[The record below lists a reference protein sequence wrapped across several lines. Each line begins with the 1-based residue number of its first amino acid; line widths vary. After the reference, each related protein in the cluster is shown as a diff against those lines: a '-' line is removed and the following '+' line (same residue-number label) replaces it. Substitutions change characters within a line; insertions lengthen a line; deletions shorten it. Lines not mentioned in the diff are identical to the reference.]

1 MKTKLTLVKGAF
13 YFLKSINLIKGNEQP
28 VDLAELTAL
37 ELKGLQKQISYGS
50 ITSSEDI
57 TKYLAEVTAEAV
69 EDTVEPTVIPQA
81 DPEPET
87 PEVINHFAET
97 DNPTV
102 EEVIDEKNEEDAK
115 EQETSTE
122 TTKEAD
128 PYEGWLK
135 SKVKKELE
143 KRKIDFTNDM
153 LKDDLVLLLL
163 EDDEKSKA

>member
-28 VDLAELTAL
+28 VDLTELNEV
-37 ELKGLQKQISYGS
+37 ELKGLKTQIAYGC
-50 ITSSEDI
+50 ILSSEDVME
-57 TKYLAEVTAEAV
+57 YLTEATAEVT
-69 EDTVEPTVIPQA
+69 EDIKEPIIIPQT
-81 DPEPET
+81 DPKPET

-102 EEVIDEKNEEDAK
+102 EEFIDEKNEDDK
-115 EQETSTE
+115 EQETDTE

-128 PYEGWLK
+128 PYEGWIK
-135 SKVKKELE
+135 SRVKKELE
-143 KRKIDFTNDM
+143 KRKIEFANDT

>member
-28 VDLAELTAL
+28 VDLTELNAV
-37 ELKGLQKQISYGS
+37 ELKGLKKQIAYGC
-50 ITSSEDI
+50 ILSSEDVME
-57 TKYLAEVTAEAV
+57 YLTETTAEVTK
-69 EDTVEPTVIPQA
+69 DIKEPIVIPQT
-81 DPEPET
+81 DPKPET
-87 PEVINHFAET
+87 PEVINHFAEI

-102 EEVIDEKNEEDAK
+102 EEFIDEKNKDAK
-115 EQETSTE
+115 EQKTGTE
-122 TTKEAD
+122 TAKETNS
-128 PYEGWLK
+128 YEGWLK

-143 KRKIDFTNDM
+143 KRKIEFTNDT

>member
-13 YFLKSINLIKGNEQP
+13 YFLKSINLIKGIEQP
-28 VDLAELTAL
+28 VDLAELNAV
-37 ELKGLQKQISYGS
+37 ELKGLKKQIAYGC
-50 ITSSEDI
+50 ILSSEDVME
-57 TKYLAEVTAEAV
+57 YLTEATAEVT
-69 EDTVEPTVIPQA
+69 EDIEEPIVIPQT
-81 DPEPET
+81 DPKPET

-102 EEVIDEKNEEDAK
+102 EEFIDEKNEVEQ
-115 EQETSTE
+115 EQETDTE

-135 SKVKKELE
+135 SRVKKELE
-143 KRKIDFTNDM
+143 KRKIKFANDM

>member
-28 VDLAELTAL
+28 VDLSELTAI
-37 ELKGLQKQISYGS
+37 ELKGLKKQITYGC
-50 ITSSEDI
+50 ITSSEDVLP
-57 TKYLAEVTAEAV
+57 YLTEATAEVEEDVAE
-69 EDTVEPTVIPQA
+69 PLVIPQA
-81 DPEPET
+81 DPKPET

-102 EEVIDEKNEEDAK
+102 EEFIDEKNEDVKE
-115 EQETSTE
+115 EQEASSE
-122 TTKEAD
+122 TTKETD

-135 SKVKKELE
+135 GKVKKELE
-143 KRKIDFTNDM
+143 QRKIDFTNDM

>member
-13 YFLKSINLIKGNEQP
+13 YFLKSINLIKGIEQP
-28 VDLAELTAL
+28 VDLTELNL
-37 ELKGLQKQISYGS
+37 VELKGLKKQIAYGC
-50 ITSSEDI
+50 ILSSEDVME
-57 TKYLAEVTAEAV
+57 YLTEATAEVT
-69 EDTVEPTVIPQA
+69 EDIKEPIVIPQT
-81 DPEPET
+81 DPKPET

-102 EEVIDEKNEEDAK
+102 EEFIDEKNEDGK
-115 EQETSTE
+115 EQETDTE
-122 TTKEAD
+122 TTKETD

-135 SKVKKELE
+135 SRVKKELE
-143 KRKIDFTNDM
+143 KRKIEFANDT

>member
-13 YFLKSINLIKGNEQP
+13 YFLKSINLIKGKEQP
-28 VDLAELTAL
+28 VDLTELNEV
-37 ELKGLQKQISYGS
+37 ELKGLKKQIAYGC
-50 ITSSEDI
+50 ILSSEDVME
-57 TKYLAEVTAEAV
+57 YLTEATAEVT
-69 EDTVEPTVIPQA
+69 EDIVEPIVIPQT
-81 DPEPET
+81 DPKPET

-97 DNPTV
+97 DNPTA
-102 EEVIDEKNEEDAK
+102 EEFIDEKNEDDK
-115 EQETSTE
+115 EQETDTE

-135 SKVKKELE
+135 SRVKKELE
-143 KRKIDFTNDM
+143 KRKIEFANDM

>member
-13 YFLKSINLIKGNEQP
+13 YFLKSINLIKGIEQP
-28 VDLAELTAL
+28 VDLTELNSV
-37 ELKGLQKQISYGS
+37 ELKGLKKQIAYGC
-50 ITSSEDI
+50 ILSSEDVME
-57 TKYLAEVTAEAV
+57 YLTEATAEVT
-69 EDTVEPTVIPQA
+69 EDIKEPIVIPQT
-81 DPEPET
+81 DPKPET

-102 EEVIDEKNEEDAK
+102 EEFIDEKNEDGK
-115 EQETSTE
+115 EQETDTE
-122 TTKEAD
+122 TTKETD

-135 SKVKKELE
+135 SRVKKELE
-143 KRKIDFTNDM
+143 KRKIEFANDT

>member
-13 YFLKSINLIKGNEQP
+13 YFLKSINLIKGKEQP
-28 VDLAELTAL
+28 VDLTELNEV
-37 ELKGLQKQISYGS
+37 ELKGLKTQIAYGC
-50 ITSSEDI
+50 ILSSEDVME
-57 TKYLAEVTAEAV
+57 YLTEATAEVT
-69 EDTVEPTVIPQA
+69 EDIVEPIVIPQT
-81 DPEPET
+81 DPKPET

-102 EEVIDEKNEEDAK
+102 EEFIDEKNEDDK
-115 EQETSTE
+115 EQETDTE

-135 SKVKKELE
+135 SRVKKELE
-143 KRKIDFTNDM
+143 KRKIEFANDT

>member
-13 YFLKSINLIKGNEQP
+13 YFLKSINLIKGIEQP
-28 VDLAELTAL
+28 VDLTELNEV
-37 ELKGLQKQISYGS
+37 ELKGLKKQIAYGC
-50 ITSSEDI
+50 ILSSEDVME
-57 TKYLAEVTAEAV
+57 YLTEATAEVT
-69 EDTVEPTVIPQA
+69 EDIKEPIVIPQT
-81 DPEPET
+81 DPKPET

-102 EEVIDEKNEEDAK
+102 KEFIDEKNEDDK
-115 EQETSTE
+115 EQETDTE
-122 TTKEAD
+122 TTKEYD

-135 SKVKKELE
+135 SRVKKELE
-143 KRKIDFTNDM
+143 KRKIEFANDT

>member
-13 YFLKSINLIKGNEQP
+13 YFLKSINLIKGIEQP
-28 VDLAELTAL
+28 VDLTELNL
-37 ELKGLQKQISYGS
+37 VELKGLKKQIAYGC
-50 ITSSEDI
+50 ILSSEDVMD
-57 TKYLAEVTAEAV
+57 YLTEATAEVT
-69 EDTVEPTVIPQA
+69 EDIKEPVVIPQT
-81 DPEPET
+81 DPKPET

-102 EEVIDEKNEEDAK
+102 EEFIDEKNEDGK
-115 EQETSTE
+115 EQETDTE
-122 TTKEAD
+122 TTKETD

-135 SKVKKELE
+135 SRVKKELE
-143 KRKIDFTNDM
+143 KRKIEFANDT

>member
-13 YFLKSINLIKGNEQP
+13 YLLKSINLIKGIEQP
-28 VDLAELTAL
+28 VDLTELNL
-37 ELKGLQKQISYGS
+37 VELKGLKKQIAYGC
-50 ITSSEDI
+50 ILSSEDVME
-57 TKYLAEVTAEAV
+57 YLTEATAEVT
-69 EDTVEPTVIPQA
+69 EDIKEPIVIPQT
-81 DPEPET
+81 DPKPET

-102 EEVIDEKNEEDAK
+102 EEFIDEKNEDGK
-115 EQETSTE
+115 EQETDTE
-122 TTKEAD
+122 TTKETD

-135 SKVKKELE
+135 SRVKKELE
-143 KRKIDFTNDM
+143 KRKIEFANDT

>member
-13 YFLKSINLIKGNEQP
+13 YFLKSINLIKGKEQP
-28 VDLAELTAL
+28 VDLTELNEV
-37 ELKGLQKQISYGS
+37 ELKGLKTQIAYGC
-50 ITSSEDI
+50 ILSSEDVME
-57 TKYLAEVTAEAV
+57 YLTEATAEVT
-69 EDTVEPTVIPQA
+69 EDIVEPIVIPQT
-81 DPEPET
+81 DPKPET

-102 EEVIDEKNEEDAK
+102 EEFIDEKNEDDK
-115 EQETSTE
+115 EQETDTE

-135 SKVKKELE
+135 GRVKKELE
-143 KRKIDFTNDM
+143 KRKIEFANDT

>member
-13 YFLKSINLIKGNEQP
+13 YFLKSINLIKGIEQP
-28 VDLAELTAL
+28 VDLTELNSV
-37 ELKGLQKQISYGS
+37 ELKGLKKQIAYGC
-50 ITSSEDI
+50 ILSSEDVME
-57 TKYLAEVTAEAV
+57 YLTEATAEVT
-69 EDTVEPTVIPQA
+69 EDIKEPIVIPQT
-81 DPEPET
+81 DPKPET

-102 EEVIDEKNEEDAK
+102 EEFIDEKNEDGK
-115 EQETSTE
+115 EQETDTE

-135 SKVKKELE
+135 SRVKKELE
-143 KRKIDFTNDM
+143 KRKIEFANDT

>member
-13 YFLKSINLIKGNEQP
+13 YFLKSINLIKGIEQP
-28 VDLAELTAL
+28 VDLAELNEV
-37 ELKGLQKQISYGS
+37 ELKGLKKQIAYGC
-50 ITSSEDI
+50 ILSSEDVME
-57 TKYLAEVTAEAV
+57 YLTEATAEVT
-69 EDTVEPTVIPQA
+69 EDVKEPVVTPQT
-81 DPEPET
+81 DPKPET

-102 EEVIDEKNEEDAK
+102 EEFIDEKNEDDK
-115 EQETSTE
+115 EQETDTE

-135 SKVKKELE
+135 SRVKKELE
-143 KRKIDFTNDM
+143 KRKIEFANDT

>member
-28 VDLAELTAL
+28 VDLTELNSV
-37 ELKGLQKQISYGS
+37 ELKGLKKQIAYGC
-50 ITSSEDI
+50 ILSSEDVME
-57 TKYLAEVTAEAV
+57 YLTEATAEVT
-69 EDTVEPTVIPQA
+69 EDIKEPIVIPQT
-81 DPEPET
+81 DPRPET

-102 EEVIDEKNEEDAK
+102 EEFIDEKNEDGK
-115 EQETSTE
+115 EQETDTE
-122 TTKEAD
+122 TTKETD

-135 SKVKKELE
+135 SRVKKELE
-143 KRKIDFTNDM
+143 KRKIEFANDT

>member
-13 YFLKSINLIKGNEQP
+13 YFLKSINLIKGIEQP
-28 VDLAELTAL
+28 VDLTELNEV
-37 ELKGLQKQISYGS
+37 ELKGLKKQIAYGC
-50 ITSSEDI
+50 ILSSEDVME
-57 TKYLAEVTAEAV
+57 YLTEATAEVT
-69 EDTVEPTVIPQA
+69 EDIKEPIIILQT
-81 DPEPET
+81 DPKPET

-102 EEVIDEKNEEDAK
+102 EEFINEKNEDDK
-115 EQETSTE
+115 EQETDTE
-122 TTKEAD
+122 TTKESD

-135 SKVKKELE
+135 SRVKKELE
-143 KRKIDFTNDM
+143 KRKIEFANDT